1 MWGTP
6 ITMQHRLEGLSST
19 LAGRLCTQRWSGH
32 QAGITGGDGGG
43 AVQKHAQFLCLVLA
57 IVAVVC
63 DEKFSS
69 NSAKWQ
75 EFEQEN
81 DG

>member
-1 MWGTP
+1 MGNTNNNAAQTGMIQFHTCWAP
-6 ITMQHRLEGLSST
+6 QHTEVV
-19 LAGRLCTQRWSGH
+19 WSPGC
-32 QAGITGGDGGG
+32 ITGGDGGG